1 MKLTYKKKKTFA
13 TYGTGPHHT
22 VVCIKSP
29 AGVWKCDIEDGDFQ
43 TVKELYQSQGKSDQ
57 TVKVYK
63 LD

>member
-22 VVCIKSP
+22 LVAIKSP
-29 AGVWKCDIEDGDFQ
+29 DGQWSCEIEDGDFQ
-43 TVKELYQSQGKSDQ
+43 TVKELYQNQGRSNQ
-57 TVKVYK
+57 TVKVFK